1 MTSII
6 HLEAGR
12 NHLDSPTDL
21 NLGQKNGCDYYLL
34 RRIIPSES
42 IIQSHTLLHRNHNPE
57 TPQLDRHLGM
67 RDDRFD
73 R

>member
-1 MTSII
+1 VTSMI

-12 NHLDSPTDL
+12 NHFDSPTDL
-21 NLGQKNGCDYYLL
+21 NLGQKKGCDYYLL
-34 RRIIPSES
+34 RRIIPSEA
-42 IIQSHTLLHRNHNPE
+42 IIQSHTMLHRNHNHSSSP
-57 TPQLDRHLGM
+57 LDRYLGM